1 MNKMSHSQSHDR
13 LSVLHIILALKPTN
27 GQYNEHC
34 LPLMDK
40 RDITICTYFKSDIKP
55 PDQITLFDGDNTF
68 LGFFRALKATLANRK
83 YDIIHVHTPHAGVL
97 LIVALLAFGLY
108 RKLMPSSV
116 HTVQNSY
123 ENFKLRNKL
132 LFIPSFAF
140 FRQMVFCGEASY
152 ESFPRFF
159 KWLAGKNRMQVVQNC
174 VDLDRIDRIVENVS
188 AINSDHFTMTTVGL
202 IAIKNPFTVLDAFH
216 QSGNSDSRLFFLS
229 EGILRSSLT
238 QKIISLGL
246 QERAKLTGMI
256 PRDKVFEYFSSSEV
270 FISASRGEGLPVA
283 VLEAM
288 ACHRPVILSDIPPH
302 REIVKD
308 IDFIPLI
315 QPDDAAGFARA
326 IKKYQE
332 MTPSERMEIGE
343 KCRKIVED
351 RFSLPAM
358 HAGYARIY
366 SQITGNHV
374 AAPLSLQSDLNQ
386 KYVA

>member
-1 MNKMSHSQSHDR
+1 MPQSNHR
-13 LSVLHIILALKPTN
+13 LSILHIILALKPTN

-34 LPLMDK
+34 LPLMNE
-40 RDITICTYFKSDIKP
+40 RDMNICTYFKSDIMP
-55 PDQITLFDGDNTF
+55 PAQITLFDGDSSL
-68 LGFFRALKATLANRK
+68 LGFFRTLRTALANKK

-97 LIVALLAFGLY
+97 LLVTLFALGLY
-108 RKLMPSSV
+108 KKLIPITV

-140 FRQMVFCGEASY
+140 FRRMVFCGEASY

-159 KWLAGKNRMQVVQNC
+159 KWLAGKRMTVVQNC
-174 VDLDRIDRIVENVS
+174 VDLERIDRIAKFEPVTNNE
-188 AINSDHFTMTTVGL
+188 HFTISTVGL
-202 IAIKNPFTVLDAFH
+202 IEIKNPFTVLDAFH
-216 QSGNSDSRLFFLS
+216 QSGNPNSKLFFLG
-229 EGILRSSLT
+229 EGILRPSLT
-238 QKIISLGL
+238 QKITSLGL
-246 QERAKLTGMI
+246 QEQAKLTGMI
-256 PRDKVFEYFSSSEV
+256 PRDRVFEYFSKSDV
-270 FISASRGEGLPVA
+270 FVSASRGEGLPVA

-308 IDFIPLI
+308 VDFIPLI
-315 QPDDAAGFARA
+315 QPDDATGFARA

-332 MTPSERMEIGE
+332 MTPAELMNIGE

-358 HAGYARIY
+358 HAGYTHIY
-366 SQITGNHV
+366 SEITGNHIES
-374 AAPLSLQSDLNQ
+374 PWTPRSDLNQ

>member
-1 MNKMSHSQSHDR
+1 MSQSQSTDR

-34 LPLMDK
+34 LPLMNE
-40 RDITICTYFKSDIKP
+40 RDITICTYFRSDIKP
-55 PDQITLFDGDNTF
+55 PDQITLFDGDNTL
-68 LGFFRALKATLANRK
+68 LGFFRALRAALAKRR

-97 LIVALLAFGLY
+97 LLVTLFALGLY
-108 RKLMPSSV
+108 KKLIPTTV

-132 LFIPSFAF
+132 LFIPSFVF
-140 FRQMVFCGEASY
+140 FRQMVFCGESSY

-159 KWLAGKNRMQVVQNC
+159 KWLAGSRMQVVQNC
-174 VDLDRIDRIVENVS
+174 VDLDRIDQIAKFES
-188 AINSDHFTMTTVGL
+188 ATRNEHFTISTVGL
-202 IAIKNPFTVLDAFH
+202 IEIKNPITVLDAFH
-216 QSGNSDSRLFFLS
+216 QSRYSDSELFFLG
-229 EGILRSSLT
+229 EGILRPSLT
-238 QKIISLGL
+238 QKITSLGL
-246 QERAKLTGMI
+246 QEQVRLMGMI
-256 PRDKVFEYFSSSEV
+256 PRDKVFECFSLSDV

-288 ACHRPVILSDIPPH
+288 ACNRPVILSDIPPH

-308 IDFIPLI
+308 VDFIPLI
-315 QPDDAAGFARA
+315 QPDDVAGFARA

-332 MTPSERMEIGE
+332 MTPFERMEIGE

-366 SQITGNHV
+366 SEITGNHV
-374 AAPLSLQSDLNQ
+374 AALWAPRSDLNR
-386 KYVA
+386 KYVG

>member
-1 MNKMSHSQSHDR
+1 MKTSQSNR
-13 LSVLHIILALKPTN
+13 RFSILHIILALKPTN

-34 LPLMDK
+34 LPLMHE
-40 RDITICTYFKSDIKP
+40 RDITICTYFKSDITLP
-55 PDQITLFDGDNTF
+55 GQILLFDGDNT
-68 LGFFRALKATLANRK
+68 LMGFFRTLRAALAKRE

-97 LIVALLAFGLY
+97 LLVTLFALGLY
-108 RKLMPSSV
+108 KKLISTTV

-152 ESFPRFF
+152 ESFPGFL
-159 KWLAGKNRMQVVQNC
+159 KWLARDRMKVVQNC
-174 VDLDRIDRIVENVS
+174 VDLDRIDRIAKGVEVVT
-188 AINSDHFTMTTVGL
+188 SDHFTMSTVGL
-202 IAIKNPFTVLDAFH
+202 IEIKNPFTVLDAFH
-216 QSGNSDSRLFFLS
+216 QSGSHDSKLYFLG
-229 EGILRSSLT
+229 EGILRPGLT
-238 QKIISLGL
+238 QKIASLGL
-246 QERAKLTGMI
+246 QEQAKLTGMI
-256 PRDKVFEYFSSSEV
+256 PRDKVFEYFSMSDV
-270 FISASRGEGLPVA
+270 FVSASRGEGLPVA

-288 ACHRPVILSDIPPH
+288 ACHRPVILSDISPH

-308 IDFIPLI
+308 VDFIPLI
-315 QPDDAAGFARA
+315 PPDDAAGFARA
-326 IKKYQE
+326 MKKYQE
-332 MTPSERMEIGE
+332 MSPSERAAIGE

-358 HAGYARIY
+358 HAGYAQIY

-374 AAPLSLQSDLNQ
+374 ASPWTPRGDLNQ

>member
-1 MNKMSHSQSHDR
+1 MSQSQSNDR
-13 LSVLHIILALKPTN
+13 LSVLHLILALKPTN

-34 LPLMDK
+34 LPLMNE
-40 RDITICTYFKSDIKP
+40 RAITICTYFRSDIKP
-55 PDQITLFDGDNTF
+55 PDQITLFDGDNTIF
-68 LGFFRALKATLANRK
+68 GFFRALRAALAKRK

-97 LIVALLAFGLY
+97 LIVGLLAFGLFK
-108 RKLMPSSV
+108 KLMPSTV

-123 ENFKLRNKL
+123 ENFKLRNKW

-140 FRQMVFCGEASY
+140 FRQMVFCGDASY

-159 KWLAGKNRMQVVQNC
+159 KWLAGKRMAVVQNC
-174 VDLDRIDRIVENVS
+174 VDLERIDRIAK
-188 AINSDHFTMTTVGL
+188 AIPITHNDRFRISTVGL
-202 IAIKNPFTVLDAFH
+202 IDIKNPFTVLEAFH
-216 QSGNSDSRLFFLS
+216 QSGNSDRELFFLG
-229 EGILRSSLT
+229 EGALRTSLT
-238 QKIISLGL
+238 QRITSLGL
-246 QERAKLTGMI
+246 QEHAKLTGMI
-256 PRDKVFEYFSSSEV
+256 PRDKVFEYFSTSDV
-270 FISASRGEGLPVA
+270 FVSASRGEGLPVA

-288 ACHRPVILSDIPPH
+288 ACNRPVILSDIPPH

-315 QPDDAAGFARA
+315 DSEDVAGFARA

-332 MTPSERMEIGE
+332 MSASERTAIGE

-366 SQITGNHV
+366 SHITGNHV
-374 AAPLSLQSDLNQ
+374 ASPWSSQSDLNQ

>member
-1 MNKMSHSQSHDR
+1 MSQSQSNDR
-13 LSVLHIILALKPTN
+13 LSVLHLILALKPTN

-34 LPLMDK
+34 LPLMNE
-40 RDITICTYFKSDIKP
+40 RAITICTYFRSNIKP
-55 PDQITLFDGDNTF
+55 PDQITLFDGDNTIF
-68 LGFFRALKATLANRK
+68 GFFRALREALTKRK

-97 LIVALLAFGLY
+97 LIVGLLAFGLY
-108 RKLMPSSV
+108 KKLMPSTV

-123 ENFKLRNKL
+123 ENFKLRNKW
-132 LFIPSFAF
+132 LFIPSFVF
-140 FRQMVFCGEASY
+140 FRQMVFCGDASY

-159 KWLAGKNRMQVVQNC
+159 KWLAGNRMAVVQNC
-174 VDLDRIDRIVENVS
+174 VDLERIDRIAKAVP
-188 AINSDHFTMTTVGL
+188 ITRSDRFRISTVGL
-202 IAIKNPFTVLDAFH
+202 IEIKNPLTVLEAFH
-216 QSGNSDSRLFFLS
+216 QSGNSDRELFILG
-229 EGILRSSLT
+229 EGILRTSLSER
-238 QKIISLGL
+238 IRSLGL
-246 QERAKLTGMI
+246 QEHAKLTGMI
-256 PRDKVFEYFSSSEV
+256 PRDKVFEYFSISDV
-270 FISASRGEGLPVA
+270 FVSASRGEGLPVA

-288 ACHRPVILSDIPPH
+288 ACNRPVILSDIPPH

-315 QPDDAAGFARA
+315 HSEDIAGFARA

-332 MTPSERMEIGE
+332 MSPSARTAIGE

-366 SQITGNHV
+366 SHITGNHV
-374 AAPLSLQSDLNQ
+374 ASPWSSRSDLNQ

>member
-1 MNKMSHSQSHDR
+1 MSQSNHQLR
-13 LSVLHIILALKPTN
+13 ILHIILALKPTN

-34 LPLMDK
+34 LPLMDE
-40 RDITICTYFKSDIKP
+40 RDINICTYFKSDITP
-55 PDQITLFDGDNTF
+55 PEPITLFDGDSTL
-68 LGFFRALKATLANRK
+68 LGFFRALRTALAKKK

-97 LIVALLAFGLY
+97 LLVTLFALGLY
-108 RKLMPSSV
+108 RKLIPITV

-123 ENFKLRNKL
+123 ENFKFRNKL
-132 LFIPSFAF
+132 LFIPSFIF

-159 KWLAGKNRMQVVQNC
+159 RWLAGKRMAVVQNC
-174 VDLDRIDRIVENVS
+174 VDLERIDRIAKIGPAGRNE
-188 AINSDHFTMTTVGL
+188 HFTISAVGL
-202 IAIKNPFTVLDAFH
+202 IEIKNPFTVLDAFH
-216 QSGNSDSRLFFLS
+216 QSNNSDSKLFFLG
-229 EGILRSSLT
+229 EGILRPSLT
-238 QKIISLGL
+238 QKITSLGL
-246 QERAKLTGMI
+246 QEQAKLTGMI
-256 PRDKVFEYFSSSEV
+256 PRDKVFEYFSKSDV
-270 FISASRGEGLPVA
+270 FVSASRGEGLPVA

-308 IDFIPLI
+308 VDFIPLI
-315 QPDDAAGFARA
+315 QPNDAAGFARA
-326 IKKYQE
+326 ITQYQK
-332 MTPSERMEIGE
+332 MTPAELIDIGE

-366 SQITGNHV
+366 SQITGNHIES
-374 AAPLSLQSDLNQ
+374 PWTPRSDLNQ

>member
-1 MNKMSHSQSHDR
+1 MSQSSHR
-13 LSVLHIILALKPTN
+13 LSILHIILALKPTN

-34 LPLMDK
+34 LPLMNE
-40 RDITICTYFKSDIKP
+40 RDINICTYFKSDITP
-55 PDQITLFDGDNTF
+55 PEQITLFDGDST
-68 LGFFRALKATLANRK
+68 LMGFFRALRAALAKK

-97 LIVALLAFGLY
+97 LLVTLFALGLY
-108 RKLMPSSV
+108 RKLIPITV

-132 LFIPSFAF
+132 LFIPSFIF

-159 KWLAGKNRMQVVQNC
+159 KWLAGKRTAVVQNC
-174 VDLDRIDRIVENVS
+174 VDLERIDRIAKIDRANHNEY
-188 AINSDHFTMTTVGL
+188 FTISTVGL
-202 IAIKNPFTVLDAFH
+202 IEIKNPFTVLEAFH
-216 QSGNSDSRLFFLS
+216 QAGNPDNKLFFLG
-229 EGILRSSLT
+229 EGILRPSLT
-238 QKIISLGL
+238 QKITSLGL
-246 QERAKLTGMI
+246 QEQANLTGMI
-256 PRDKVFEYFSSSEV
+256 PRDKVFEYFSKSDV
-270 FISASRGEGLPVA
+270 FVSASRGEGLPVA

-302 REIVKD
+302 REIVTD
-308 IDFIPLI
+308 VDFIPLI
-315 QPDDAAGFARA
+315 EPNDVVGFANA
-326 IKKYQE
+326 IKKFQK
-332 MTPSERMEIGE
+332 MTLAERTEIGE

-366 SQITGNHV
+366 SQITGTHV
-374 AAPLSLQSDLNQ
+374 ESPWTPRSDLNQ

>member
-1 MNKMSHSQSHDR
+1 MN
-13 LSVLHIILALKPTN
+13 
-27 GQYNEHC
+27 
-34 LPLMDK
+34 
-40 RDITICTYFKSDIKP
+40 ICTYFKSDITP
-55 PDQITLFDGDNTF
+55 PEQITLYDGDSTVM
-68 LGFFRALKATLANRK
+68 GFFRTLRTALAEKK

-97 LIVALLAFGLY
+97 LLVTLFALGLY
-108 RKLMPSSV
+108 RKLIPITV

-132 LFIPSFAF
+132 LFIPNFAF

-159 KWLAGKNRMQVVQNC
+159 KWLAGKRMAVIQNC
-174 VDLDRIDRIVENVS
+174 VDLERIDRIAKFEPVTNNEY
-188 AINSDHFTMTTVGL
+188 FTISTVGL
-202 IAIKNPFTVLDAFH
+202 IEIKNPFTVLDAFH
-216 QSGNSDSRLFFLS
+216 QYGNTNSKLFFL
-229 EGILRSSLT
+229 GDGLLRPSIT
-238 QKIISLGL
+238 QKITSLGL
-246 QERAKLTGMI
+246 QEQAKLTGMI
-256 PRDKVFEYFSSSEV
+256 PRDKVFEYFSKSDV
-270 FISASRGEGLPVA
+270 FVSASRGEGLPVA

-315 QPDDAAGFARA
+315 QPDDVAGFARA

-366 SQITGNHV
+366 SQITGNYVESH
-374 AAPLSLQSDLNQ
+374 LSLRSDLNQ

>member
-1 MNKMSHSQSHDR
+1 MSQSTRR
-13 LSVLHIILALKPTN
+13 LSILHIILALKPTN

-34 LPLMDK
+34 LPLMNE
-40 RDITICTYFKSDIKP
+40 RDITICTYFKSDITP
-55 PDQITLFDGDNTF
+55 PEQITLFDGDSTLF
-68 LGFFRALKATLANRK
+68 GFFRALRAALAKKN

-97 LIVALLAFGLY
+97 LLVTLFASGLY
-108 RKLMPSSV
+108 RKLIPLTV

-132 LFIPSFAF
+132 LFIPSFIF

-152 ESFPRFF
+152 ESFPRSF
-159 KWLAGKNRMQVVQNC
+159 KWLAGKRMAVVQNC
-174 VDLDRIDRIVENVS
+174 VDLDRIDRIAKFAVVPHD
-188 AINSDHFTMTTVGL
+188 DHFTISTIGL
-202 IAIKNPFTVLDAFH
+202 IEIKNPFTVLEAFH
-216 QSGNSDSRLFFLS
+216 RSETPGSKLFFLG
-229 EGILRSSLT
+229 EGILRPSLT
-238 QKIISLGL
+238 QKITSLGL
-246 QERAKLTGMI
+246 KERATLTGMV
-256 PRDKVFEYFSSSEV
+256 PRDKVFEYFSMSDV
-270 FISASRGEGLPVA
+270 FVSASRGEGLPVA

-308 IDFIPLI
+308 VDFIPLI
-315 QPDDAAGFARA
+315 PPDDPAGFASA
-326 IKKYQE
+326 IKKFQE
-332 MTPSERMEIGE
+332 MSPAEQVEIGE

-366 SQITGNHV
+366 SQVTGNYV
-374 AAPLSLQSDLNQ
+374 ESPWAPRSDLNQ

>member
-1 MNKMSHSQSHDR
+1 MSQSNHR
-13 LSVLHIILALKPTN
+13 LSILHIILALKPTN

-34 LPLMDK
+34 LPLMNE
-40 RDITICTYFKSDIKP
+40 RDMNICTYFKSDITP
-55 PDQITLFDGDNTF
+55 PEQITLFDGNST
-68 LGFFRALKATLANRK
+68 LMGFFRTLRTALTKK

-108 RKLMPSSV
+108 KKLMPSTV

-159 KWLAGKNRMQVVQNC
+159 KWLAGSRMQVVQNC
-174 VDLDRIDRIVENVS
+174 VDLDRIDRIAKAVTVTR
-188 AINSDHFTMTTVGL
+188 SDHFTISTVGL
-202 IAIKNPFTVLDAFH
+202 IGIKNPFTVLDAFH
-216 QSGNSDSRLFFLS
+216 QSGNSDSKLFFLG
-229 EGILRSSLT
+229 EGILRPALT
-238 QKIISLGL
+238 QKITSLGL
-246 QERAKLTGMI
+246 QEQAKLIGMI
-256 PRDKVFEYFSSSEV
+256 PRDKVFEYFSISDV
-270 FISASRGEGLPVA
+270 FVSASRGEGLPVA

-315 QPDDAAGFARA
+315 QPDDVAGFARA

-332 MTPSERMEIGE
+332 MTPSERTEIGE

-358 HAGYARIY
+358 HSGYARIY

-374 AAPLSLQSDLNQ
+374 ASPWSPRSDLNQ
-386 KYVA
+386 KYVG

>member
-1 MNKMSHSQSHDR
+1 MSQPNQR
-13 LSVLHIILALKPTN
+13 LSILHIILALKPTN

-34 LPLMDK
+34 LPLMNQ
-40 RDITICTYFKSDIKP
+40 RDITICTYFKSDITP
-55 PDQITLFDGDNTF
+55 PEQITLFDGDSS
-68 LGFFRALKATLANRK
+68 LMGFFRALKTALAKKR

-97 LIVALLAFGLY
+97 LLLTLFALGLY
-108 RKLMPSSV
+108 KRLIPITV

-159 KWLAGKNRMQVVQNC
+159 KWLAGSRIVVVQNC
-174 VDLDRIDRIVENVS
+174 VDLDRIDGITKAKPVIPNG
-188 AINSDHFTMTTVGL
+188 HFTISTVGL
-202 IAIKNPFTVLDAFH
+202 IEIKNPFTVLDAFH
-216 QSGNSDSRLFFLS
+216 QADNQDGRLFFLG
-229 EGILRSSLT
+229 EGILRPGIT
-238 QKIISLGL
+238 QKISSLGL
-246 QERAKLTGMI
+246 QKRAKLTGMI
-256 PRDKVFEYFSSSEV
+256 PRDQVFEYFSMSDV
-270 FISASRGEGLPVA
+270 FLSASRGEGLPVA

-288 ACHRPVILSDIPPH
+288 ACNRPVILSDIPPH

-308 IDFIPLI
+308 VDFIPLI
-315 QPDDAAGFARA
+315 QPNDVAGFARA
-326 IKKYQE
+326 IKKFQE
-332 MTPSERMEIGE
+332 MKPAERVEIGE

-374 AAPLSLQSDLNQ
+374 ESPWAPHSDLNQ

>member
-1 MNKMSHSQSHDR
+1 MSPSQSNDR

-34 LPLMDK
+34 LPLMNE
-40 RDITICTYFKSDIKP
+40 RDVTICTYFRSDIKP
-55 PDQITLFDGDNTF
+55 PDQITLFDGDNTM
-68 LGFFRALKATLANRK
+68 LGFFHALRAALAKRK

-108 RKLMPSSV
+108 KKLMPSTV

-152 ESFPRFF
+152 ESFPRWF
-159 KWLAGKNRMQVVQNC
+159 KRLAGDRMQVVQNC
-174 VDLDRIDRIVENVS
+174 VDLDRIDRIAKAVTVTRN
-188 AINSDHFTMTTVGL
+188 DHFTISTVGL
-202 IAIKNPFTVLDAFH
+202 IGIKNPFTMLDAFH
-216 QSGNSDSRLFFLS
+216 QSGNSDSKLFFLG
-229 EGILRSSLT
+229 EGILRPSLT
-238 QKIISLGL
+238 QKITSLGL
-246 QERAKLTGMI
+246 QERVKLTGMI
-256 PRDKVFEYFSSSEV
+256 PRDKVFECFSISDV
-270 FISASRGEGLPVA
+270 FVSASRGEGLPVA

-315 QPDDAAGFARA
+315 RPDDAAGFARA

-374 AAPLSLQSDLNQ
+374 EAPWSPRSDLNQ

>member
-1 MNKMSHSQSHDR
+1 MSQSNHR
-13 LSVLHIILALKPTN
+13 LRILHIILALKPTN

-34 LPLMDK
+34 LPLMDE
-40 RDITICTYFKSDIKP
+40 RDINICTYFKSDITP
-55 PDQITLFDGDNTF
+55 PEPITLFDGDSTL
-68 LGFFRALKATLANRK
+68 LGFFRALRTALAKKK

-97 LIVALLAFGLY
+97 LLVTLFALGLY
-108 RKLMPSSV
+108 RKLIPITV

-123 ENFKLRNKL
+123 ENFKFRNKL
-132 LFIPSFAF
+132 LFIPSFIF

-159 KWLAGKNRMQVVQNC
+159 RWLAGKRMAVVQNC
-174 VDLDRIDRIVENVS
+174 VDLERIDRIAKIGPAGRNE
-188 AINSDHFTMTTVGL
+188 HFTISAVGL
-202 IAIKNPFTVLDAFH
+202 IEIKNPFTVLDAFH
-216 QSGNSDSRLFFLS
+216 QSNNSDSKLFFLG
-229 EGILRSSLT
+229 EGILRPSLT
-238 QKIISLGL
+238 QKITSLGL
-246 QERAKLTGMI
+246 QEQAKLTGMI
-256 PRDKVFEYFSSSEV
+256 PRDKVFEYFSKSDV
-270 FISASRGEGLPVA
+270 FVSASRGEGLPVA

-308 IDFIPLI
+308 VDFIPLI
-315 QPDDAAGFARA
+315 QPNDAAGFARA
-326 IKKYQE
+326 ITQYQK
-332 MTPSERMEIGE
+332 MTPAELIDIGE

-366 SQITGNHV
+366 SQITGNHIES
-374 AAPLSLQSDLNQ
+374 PRTPRNDLNQ